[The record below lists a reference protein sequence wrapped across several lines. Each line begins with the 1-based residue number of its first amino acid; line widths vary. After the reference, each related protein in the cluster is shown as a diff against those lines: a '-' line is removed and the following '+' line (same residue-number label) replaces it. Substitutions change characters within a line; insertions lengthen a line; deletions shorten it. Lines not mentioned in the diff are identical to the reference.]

1 MAFLKEDLLNQHYTW
16 AASVVDGLFKG
27 EPSRRLFDRFS
38 GDQVLYIINSFGR
51 ALGNMTLHDGQA
63 LEELIRQK
71 LPLDV
76 KSELSVFNWLRGA
89 YLY

>member
-1 MAFLKEDLLNQHYTW
+1 MAFQKEDLLNQDYTW
-16 AASVVDGLFKG
+16 ASPAADTSFKG

-38 GDQVLYIINSFGR
+38 GDQVLYIINSFGK
-51 ALGNMTLHDGQA
+51 ALGNLTLHDGRA
-63 LEELIRQK
+63 LEELILKR
-71 LPLDV
+71 LPIDI